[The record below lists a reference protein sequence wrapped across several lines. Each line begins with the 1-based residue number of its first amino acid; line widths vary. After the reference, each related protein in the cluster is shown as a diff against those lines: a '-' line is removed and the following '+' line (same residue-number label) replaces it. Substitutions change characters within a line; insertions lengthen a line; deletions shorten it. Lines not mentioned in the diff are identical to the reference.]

1 MQALLGIDI
10 GTTGVKA
17 ALFAANDGHVLSSA
31 FVDYPLFHPQPG
43 WAEQNP
49 EDWWQATLAATRSCL
64 ANGAQHGVT
73 PADVRGI
80 GLSGQMHGVV
90 LLDETYKVLRP
101 CIIWADQRS
110 EAQCRWMT
118 EKVGASRLIELVSNP
133 ALPGF
138 SAPKALW
145 VRDNEPEIFAQ
156 TRTLILPKDYIR
168 FSLTGVLA
176 MEISDAAGT
185 CLLDVKH
192 GRWSSEV
199 LEAIGFDPSLLPP
212 VVAADVVCGEITGEV
227 EQFTG
232 LLAGTPV
239 AGGGADNACGAV
251 GNGVVHPGLALVSIG
266 TSGVLLAHAATP
278 QVDVSGPIPRVHTF
292 NHAVPHAWYLM
303 GVTQSA
309 GLSLLW
315 VRDNIGLPERALEHW
330 TGLDAYE
337 LLIREAEGVLPGSDG
352 LLFLPYLQGERT
364 PHLDAYARGGWIGL
378 TASHNRRH
386 LVRSVLEG
394 VAFSL
399 KDCFAIIQEQGL
411 TLEQVRATGVG
422 AKSPLWRQIIAD
434 VLGVELV
441 TTNAQEGPAFG
452 AALLAGVASGVYAS
466 VEQACDATVR
476 VVERTEPRPD
486 AEPIYARAYE
496 TYQALYPA
504 LKPIISRPVSTWRT
518 FSEHG
523 HDMLCT

>member
-1 MQALLGIDI
+1 MDALLGIDL

-17 ALFAANDGHVLSSA
+17 ALFATDDGRVLSWA
-31 FVDYPLFHPQPG
+31 FVDYPLSHPHPG

-49 EDWWQATLAATRSCL
+49 EEWWQATLSAIRLCL
-64 ANGAQHGVT
+64 TDGVGEGIS
-73 PADVRGI
+73 PSNVRGV

-90 LLDETYKVLRP
+90 LLDEQSMVLRP

-118 EKVGASRLIELVSNP
+118 ERVGAERLIDYVSNP

-145 VRDNEPEIFAQ
+145 VRDNEPDIFARA
-156 TRTLILPKDYIR
+156 RTLLLPKDYIR
-168 FSLTGVLA
+168 FRLTGELA
-176 MEISDAAGT
+176 IEISDAAGT

-192 GRWSSEV
+192 GVWSREV
-199 LEAIGFDPSLLPP
+199 LEAIEFDPALLPP
-212 VVAADVVCGEITGEV
+212 VVPAEAICGSTTEEI
-227 EQFTG
+227 EQLTG

-251 GNGVVHPGLALVSIG
+251 GNGVVQPGLALVSIG
-266 TSGVLLAHAATP
+266 TSGVVLAYTDSP
-278 QVDVSGPIPRVHTF
+278 QVDRSGPIPRVHTF
-292 NHAVPHAWYLM
+292 NHAVPQAWYLM
-303 GVTQSA
+303 GVTQGA
-309 GLSLLW
+309 GLSLRW

-330 TGLDAYE
+330 TGLDAYA
-337 LLIREAEGVLPGSDG
+337 LLAREAEGVPAGSDG

-378 TASHNRRH
+378 TASHDRRH

-399 KDCFAIIQEQGL
+399 KDCFTIIEEQGL
-411 TLEQVRATGVG
+411 TLEQVRATGGG

-452 AALLAGVASGVYAS
+452 AALLAGVASGIYSS
-466 VEQACDATVR
+466 VQQACEATIR
-476 VVERTEPRPD
+476 IVERTLPQSD
-486 AEPIYARAYE
+486 KLVAYARAYE
-496 TYQALYPA
+496 QFRALYPA
-504 LKPIISRPVSTWRT
+504 LKPILSHP
-518 FSEHG
+518 
-523 HDMLCT
+523 L

>member
-1 MQALLGIDI
+1 MQALLGIDL

-17 ALFAANDGHVLSSA
+17 ALFAADDGHVISSA
-31 FVDYPLFHPQPG
+31 FVDYPLLHPHPG
-43 WAEQNP
+43 WAEQDP
-49 EDWWQATLAATRSCL
+49 EHWWKATITAIRSCL
-64 ANGAQHGVT
+64 SEGAVHGVV
-73 PADVRGI
+73 PSDVRGV

-90 LLDETYKVLRP
+90 LLDQEYKVLRP

-110 EAQCRWMT
+110 DAQCRWMT
-118 EKVGASRLIELVSNP
+118 EQVGASRLIEYVSNP
-133 ALPGF
+133 ALTGF

-156 TRTLILPKDYIR
+156 TRTIILPKDYIR
-168 FSLTGVLA
+168 FRLTGVLA

-192 GRWSSEV
+192 GSWSQEV
-199 LEAIGFDPSLLPP
+199 LHAIGFDASLLPP
-212 VVAADVVCGEITGEV
+212 VVAADAVCGTITHEV
-227 EQFTG
+227 EQLTG
-232 LLAGTPV
+232 LLTGTPV

-251 GNGVVHPGLALVSIG
+251 GNGVVRPGLALVSIG
-266 TSGVLLAHAATP
+266 TSGVLLAHADTP

-309 GLSLLW
+309 GLSLRW
-315 VRDNIGLPERALEHW
+315 VRDNIGLPEQALERW

-337 LLIREAEGVLPGSDG
+337 LLTKEAEGVSPGSDG

-386 LVRSVLEG
+386 LVRAVLEG

-411 TLEQVRATGVG
+411 ELEQLRATGGG
-422 AKSPLWRQIIAD
+422 AKSLLWRQILAD
-434 VLGVELV
+434 VLGVPLV
-441 TTNAQEGPAFG
+441 TTTAEEGPAFG
-452 AALLAGVASGVYAS
+452 AALLAGVASGVFDS
-466 VEQACDATVR
+466 VPQACEITVR
-476 VVERTEPRPD
+476 VVDRTEPRP
-486 AEPIYARAYE
+486 ELEYVYARAYE
-496 TYQALYPA
+496 KYRALYPA
-504 LKPIISRPVSTWRT
+504 LKPIFT
-518 FSEHG
+518 
-523 HDMLCT
+523 DQL

>member
-1 MQALLGIDI
+1 MDALLGIDL

-17 ALFAANDGHVLSSA
+17 ALFAAADGRVLSWA
-31 FVDYPLFHPQPG
+31 FIDYPLSHPHPG

-49 EDWWQATLAATRSCL
+49 EEWWQATLTAIRLCL
-64 ANGAQHGVT
+64 TNGVGEGVS
-73 PADVRGI
+73 PSNVRGV
-80 GLSGQMHGVV
+80 GLSGQMHGVI
-90 LLDETYKVLRP
+90 LLDEQSMVLRP

-118 EKVGASRLIELVSNP
+118 ERVGAERLIDYVSNP

-145 VRDNEPEIFAQ
+145 VRDNEPDIFARA
-156 TRTLILPKDYIR
+156 RTLLLPKDYIR
-168 FSLTGVLA
+168 FRLTGELA
-176 MEISDAAGT
+176 IEISDAAGT

-192 GRWSSEV
+192 GVWSREV
-199 LEAIGFDPSLLPP
+199 LEAIEFDPALLPP
-212 VVAADVVCGEITGEV
+212 VVPAVAICGSTTEEI
-227 EQFTG
+227 EQLTG

-251 GNGVVHPGLALVSIG
+251 GNGVVQPGLALVSIG
-266 TSGVLLAHAATP
+266 TSGVVLAYTDSP
-278 QVDVSGPIPRVHTF
+278 QVDRSGPIPRVHTF
-292 NHAVPHAWYLM
+292 NHAVPQAWYLM
-303 GVTQSA
+303 GVTQGA
-309 GLSLLW
+309 GLSLRW

-330 TGLDAYE
+330 TGLDAYA
-337 LLIREAEGVLPGSDG
+337 LLTREAEGVPAGSDG

-378 TASHNRRH
+378 TASHDRRH

-399 KDCFAIIQEQGL
+399 KDCFTIIEEQGL
-411 TLEQVRATGVG
+411 TLEQVRATGGG

-452 AALLAGVASGVYAS
+452 AALLAGVASGIYSS
-466 VEQACDATVR
+466 VQQACEATIR
-476 VVERTEPRPD
+476 IVERTLPQSD
-486 AEPIYARAYE
+486 KLVAYARAYE
-496 TYQALYPA
+496 QFRALYPA
-504 LKPIISRPVSTWRT
+504 LKPILSHP
-518 FSEHG
+518 
-523 HDMLCT
+523 L

>member
-1 MQALLGIDI
+1 MDALLGIDL

-17 ALFAANDGHVLSSA
+17 ALFAADDGRVLSWA
-31 FVDYPLFHPQPG
+31 FVDYPLSHPHPG

-49 EDWWQATLAATRSCL
+49 EEWWQATLSAIRLCL
-64 ANGAQHGVT
+64 TDGVGEGIS
-73 PADVRGI
+73 PSNVRGV

-90 LLDETYKVLRP
+90 LLDEQSMVLRP

-118 EKVGASRLIELVSNP
+118 ERVGAERLIDYVSNP

-145 VRDNEPEIFAQ
+145 VRDNEPDIFARA
-156 TRTLILPKDYIR
+156 RTLLLPKDYIR
-168 FSLTGVLA
+168 FRLTGKLA

-192 GRWSSEV
+192 GVWSREV
-199 LEAIGFDPSLLPP
+199 LEAIEFDPALLPP
-212 VVAADVVCGEITGEV
+212 VVPAEAICGSTTEEI
-227 EQFTG
+227 EQLTG

-251 GNGVVHPGLALVSIG
+251 GNGVVRPGLALVSIG
-266 TSGVLLAHAATP
+266 TSGIVLAYTDSP
-278 QVDVSGPIPRVHTF
+278 QVDRSGPIPRVHTF
-292 NHAVPHAWYLM
+292 NHAVPQAWYLM
-303 GVTQSA
+303 GVTQGA
-309 GLSLLW
+309 GLSLRW

-330 TGLDAYE
+330 TGLDAYA
-337 LLIREAEGVLPGSDG
+337 LLTKEAEGVPAGSDG

-378 TASHNRRH
+378 TASHDRRH

-399 KDCFAIIQEQGL
+399 KDCFTIIEEQGL
-411 TLEQVRATGVG
+411 TLEQVRATGGG

-452 AALLAGVASGVYAS
+452 AALLAGVASGIYSS
-466 VEQACDATVR
+466 VQQACEATIR
-476 VVERTEPRPD
+476 IVERTLPQSD
-486 AEPIYARAYE
+486 KLVAYARAYE
-496 TYQALYPA
+496 QFRALYPA
-504 LKPIISRPVSTWRT
+504 LKPILSHP
-518 FSEHG
+518 
-523 HDMLCT
+523 L

>member
-1 MQALLGIDI
+1 MRVLLGIDL

-17 ALFAANDGHVLSSA
+17 ALFGADDGQVVASA
-31 FVDYPLFHPQPG
+31 FFEYPLYHPHPG
-43 WAEQNP
+43 WAEQLP
-49 EDWWQATLAATRSCL
+49 EDWWRATIAAIRTCL
-64 ANGAQHGVT
+64 EAAARHGVM
-73 PADVRGI
+73 PADVRGV

-90 LLDETYKVLRP
+90 LLDEQSMVLRP

-110 EAQCRWMT
+110 EAQCLWMT
-118 EKVGASRLIELVSNP
+118 ERVGEEQLIEYVSNP

-145 VRDNEPEIFAQ
+145 VRDNEPEIFARAQ
-156 TRTLILPKDYIR
+156 TLLLPKDYIR
-168 FSLTGVLA
+168 FLLTGVKA

-185 CLLDVKH
+185 CLLDVKR
-192 GRWSSEV
+192 GEWSREV
-199 LEAIGFDPSLLPP
+199 LDAIGFDPSLLPM
-212 VVAADVVCGEITGEV
+212 VVPADKICGAITAEV
-227 EQFTG
+227 AQLTG
-232 LLAGTPV
+232 LSEGTYV

-251 GNGVVHPGLALVSIG
+251 GNGVVRSGLALVSIG
-266 TSGVLLAHAATP
+266 TSGVVLTHTDTP
-278 QVDVSGPIPRVHTF
+278 QVDNLVRVPRVHTF

-309 GLSLLW
+309 GLSLRW
-315 VRDNIGLPERALEHW
+315 VRDNIGLPEMAMERWA
-330 TGLDAYE
+330 GMDAYAT
-337 LLIREAEGVLPGSDG
+337 LAKEAEQVPAGSDG

-399 KDCFAIIQEQGL
+399 KDCFGIIQEQGL
-411 TLEQVRATGVG
+411 TLEQVRATGGG

-452 AALLAGVASGVYAS
+452 AALLAGVASGIYPS
-466 VEQACDATVR
+466 VQQACDATVR
-476 VVERTEPRPD
+476 IVERTEPQPQN
-486 AEPIYARAYE
+486 AAMYARMYDQYE
-496 TYQALYPA
+496 DLYFA
-504 LKPIISRPVSTWRT
+504 LKPIINHP
-518 FSEHG
+518 
-523 HDMLCT
+523 L